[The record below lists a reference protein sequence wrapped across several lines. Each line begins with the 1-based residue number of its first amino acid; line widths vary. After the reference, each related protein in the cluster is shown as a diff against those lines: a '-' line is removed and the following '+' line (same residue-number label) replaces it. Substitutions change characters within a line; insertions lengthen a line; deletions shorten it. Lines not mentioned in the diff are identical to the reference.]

1 MCSNLSSFVIFF
13 VGSSSASTA
22 DVMVESPA
30 QIMFSVGDAP
40 VGSPMMRCTSDF
52 DIVDDS
58 DQEGIEEF
66 DIFIMSPTD
75 CLGNPSFA
83 QVNIQDNDNGVLP
96 SLFCYSRNKPFCLPA
111 CSTQNYSTTKTF
123 FFLCSCL
130 VIYLFFCSVCF
141 VYTAK

>member
-1 MCSNLSSFVIFF
+1 MLLLSSFVIF
-13 VGSSSASTA
+13 VGSSSASTD
-22 DVMVESPA
+22 DVMLVTSPV
-30 QIMFSVGDAP
+30 QLTFSSGDAP
-40 VGSPMMRCTSDF
+40 MDSPTMRCTSDI

>member
-1 MCSNLSSFVIFF
+1 MCSYLSSFVIFF

-123 FFLCSCL
+123 FFVFMFGYFFLVCVLC
-130 VIYLFFCSVCF
+130 
-141 VYTAK
+141 VYN